1 MIHQP
6 RTDIYAM
13 FDSLFLLGVGGST
26 VYHGPAMEA
35 REYFEGLGFKLKP
48 GDSQADW
55 FLDISSGDVD
65 FNAAPGDE
73 EMGNGSV
80 DAATLE
86 QEKLIH
92 SNDDSGMKRAEQ
104 NREQL
109 YQQWSKY
116 IQNISPSKMEKY
128 YLAPSQY
135 ELPTPVESVTVWRQL
150 LVQIRRNCLLSWRNI
165 TSKFLDFS
173 IVIVAIFAITI
184 LAGATPNSYLSNP
197 TQLLCE

>member
-55 FLDISSGDVD
+55 FLDISSGDVNVD
-65 FNAAPGDE
+65 AAPGDE
-73 EMGNGSV
+73 EMGNEGI
-80 DAATLE
+80 DATILE

-92 SNDDSGMKRAEQ
+92 SNDGSGMKRAEQ

-116 IQNISPSKMEKY
+116 IHSIPQSKMEQY
-128 YLAPSQY
+128 YLAPSPY
-135 ELPTPVESVTVWRQL
+135 DLPTPVESVTVWRQL
-150 LVQIRRNCLLSWRNI
+150 AVQIRRNCLLSWRNL

-184 LAGATPNSYLSNP
+184 LAGANPSSYLSNP
-197 TQLLCE
+197 SQLLCE